1 MRHQAGVAPRSA
13 RAAGTGTRSCCS
25 RACGTCCACCGRP
38 ARAVLPL
45 VGALLPA
52 GLLSTGLLPT
62 RRWSAGLLPT
72 GWWSAGRRAGRG
84 RPRRLP
90 VTGTGLG
97 GAVRPPARVGLLR
110 TRWSG
115 LLTARRR
122 RNRPALRRMTAL
134 RRLATLL
141 AALRRMTA
149 LLSALRRLGLRLL
162 TGRGCLP
169 RVRVDRRRS
178 GRRGSARPRV
188 RGLRVVLAGEPADQR
203 GTLPAGIVAGA
214 LVGLRPPRFP
224 GGALLPLSAL
234 GRRLRRTGAS
244 GRAGSGRLR
253 RAAGAGWSRAGL
265 PRLVRTLLVRTLR
278 VRPRG
283 LRPRGVLSFS
293 GLPLAGLP
301 LAGLVPR
308 LRRPGPLLT
317 ACGRGPGRW

>member
-1 MRHQAGVAPRSA
+1 M
-13 RAAGTGTRSCCS
+13 
-25 RACGTCCACCGRP
+25 
-38 ARAVLPL
+38 
-45 VGALLPA
+45 
-52 GLLSTGLLPT
+52 
-62 RRWSAGLLPT
+62 
-72 GWWSAGRRAGRG
+72 
-84 RPRRLP
+84 
-90 VTGTGLG
+90 
-97 GAVRPPARVGLLR
+97 RPPARVGLLR

-115 LLTARRR
+115 LLTTRRR
-122 RNRPALRRMTAL
+122 RNRPALRR
-134 RRLATLL
+134 LAT
-141 AALRRMTA
+141 

-203 GTLPAGIVAGA
+203 GTLPTGIVAGA

-265 PRLVRTLLVRTLR
+265 PRLVRTLLVRALR